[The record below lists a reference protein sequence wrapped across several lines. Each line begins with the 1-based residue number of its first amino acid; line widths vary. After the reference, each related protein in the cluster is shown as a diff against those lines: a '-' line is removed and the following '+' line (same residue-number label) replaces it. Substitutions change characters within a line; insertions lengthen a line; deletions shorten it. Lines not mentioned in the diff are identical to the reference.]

1 MFFHQ
6 AVFAD
11 DMEDENDTPAGAES
25 VTAPARRTAYS
36 ITAADADWFFVRKGV
51 CNELTVT
58 MTPIGGANDV
68 YSLEIY
74 DPGLVMPVLI
84 SGKSGFGNARIDLA
98 GAVNL
103 DLVLVRVYGE
113 DITDTS
119 LYELKFEIAD
129 VNAPIRKD
137 IDRLGRIRDRMNKRL
152 VNLRKKNSTDRQ
164 INRLKRDIRE
174 VEVKIKKLKEKLCS

>member
-1 MFFHQ
+1 MSRPR
-6 AVFAD
+6 
-11 DMEDENDTPAGAES
+11 NCYPCPRS
-25 VTAPARRTAYS
+25 NCNPCRRS
-36 ITAADADWFFVRKGV
+36 
-51 CNELTVT
+51 E
-58 MTPIGGANDV
+58 P
-68 YSLEIY
+68 
-74 DPGLVMPVLI
+74 
-84 SGKSGFGNARIDLA
+84 
-98 GAVNL
+98 

-174 VEVKIKKLKEKLCS
+174 VEVKIKKLKVKLCS